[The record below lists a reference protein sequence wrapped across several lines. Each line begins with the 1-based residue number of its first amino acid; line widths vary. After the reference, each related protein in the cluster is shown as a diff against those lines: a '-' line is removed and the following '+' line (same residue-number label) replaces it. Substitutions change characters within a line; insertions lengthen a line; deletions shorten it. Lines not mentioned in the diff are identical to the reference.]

1 MKQPLYNQVA
11 QRRQTLGL
19 TQAELAEQVGVSR
32 QTIISIEKGHYEPS
46 VRLALGLARILGCSV
61 ETLFYY

>member
-1 MKQPLYNQVA
+1 M

-19 TQAELAEQVGVSR
+19 TQAELAKQVGVSR

-46 VRLALGLARILGCSV
+46 VRLALALAKALDCSV
-61 ETLFYY
+61 ETLFYF